1 MQYVTNHLPSVYWW
15 VRKDWQKKEL
25 GVPLFFPFHL
35 CHHFRSKLLANTVI
49 QLRICRGSW
58 LFLFLR
64 TTLLIF
70 CAQSKFQFRWKVW
83 PLKIV
88 SLPTYQSWWWHTS
101 CVPSLSPSDQALWL
115 HHSLA
120 PGTLLRLCKEPA
132 CSMVP
137 YGSNNHVLYVFPLP
151 MSMFHCLT
159 RLQVQNTISKI
170 KLLRTSGEQQ
180 QSIQQSRARCKH
192 CADAQVTCPWSPPW
206 YPFQTTSLPQYELGN
221 SVPRYLLCFIPFLK
235 PGSISFGNISLAYE
249 PRPNKEWSSLHV
261 WA

>member
-35 CHHFRSKLLANTVI
+35 CHHFGSKLLANTVI

-88 SLPTYQSWWWHTS
+88 SLPTYSVLVVTHFLCALSESLWPGIVAPPQSCSWDTAKAVQGTS
-101 CVPSLSPSDQALWL
+101 
-115 HHSLA
+115 
-120 PGTLLRLCKEPA
+120 
-132 CSMVP
+132 MF
-137 YGSNNHVLYVFPLP
+137 YGSIWFQQPYVVCISSAHEHAPL
-151 MSMFHCLT
+151 SHQT
-159 RLQVQNTISKI
+159 SSAEHDIKDKI
-170 KLLRTSGEQQ
+170 IENFR
-180 QSIQQSRARCKH
+180 RA
-192 CADAQVTCPWSPPW
+192 
-206 YPFQTTSLPQYELGN
+206 TTEHSTKQGPL
-221 SVPRYLLCFIPFLK
+221 
-235 PGSISFGNISLAYE
+235 
-249 PRPNKEWSSLHV
+249 
-261 WA
+261 